1 MRKLAELSE
10 AERAA
15 VVTAEVL
22 SEAFG
27 QLGVME
33 ADSVGQV
40 LILLQQMFAPTVENS
55 ERRERIAFH
64 HLVMM
69 VQAFR
74 EDPDQLQQQR
84 RVR

>member
-15 VVTAEVL
+15 IVTAEAL

-27 QLGVME
+27 QLGAME
-33 ADSVGQV
+33 ADGVAQV

-69 VQAFR
+69 VQAFN
-74 EDPDQLQQQR
+74 DHTNQQQQR
-84 RVR
+84 RG